1 MAAVVARLGVLLAA
15 VACVAGCST
24 ASGTGSTSTPPTTF
38 PKAFCAAATRY
49 ENELNKEASN
59 DRRDPARQLTIVAQ
73 MASTA
78 PPQVRADAQTFLR
91 ALQEV
96 GHDPKV
102 RDNPAIEQAVNN
114 VNRYASN
121 KCGFFTQQG
130 PSTGF

>member
-1 MAAVVARLGVLLAA
+1 MASVVVRLVAPLIALAIL
-15 VACVAGCST
+15 AGCSSRSS
-24 ASGTGSTSTPPTTF
+24 AGSTTTTTF
-38 PKAFCAAATRY
+38 PKSFCAAATRY
-49 ENELNKEASN
+49 ENELNREATN
-59 DRRDPARQLTIVAQ
+59 DKRDVARQVAIVADI
-73 MASTA
+73 ADAA

-121 KCGFFTQQG
+121 KCGFFNTQG
-130 PSTGF
+130 GGM

>member
-1 MAAVVARLGVLLAA
+1 MAAVVARLSVLLAA

-24 ASGTGSTSTPPTTF
+24 ASSTSSTSTPPTTF
-38 PKAFCAAATRY
+38 PKAFCAAALRY
-49 ENELNKEASN
+49 ENELNNEATN
-59 DRRDPARQLTIVAQ
+59 DKRNPARQLTIVAQ
-73 MASTA
+73 LASTA

-102 RDNPAIEQAVNN
+102 RDNSAIEQAVNN

-130 PSTGF
+130 PSGI